1 MQLKPP
7 FPYSVTGAMENW
19 GLVTYRYG
27 EFFLGK
33 NNANLFSKDLIC
45 IFLISIFISVEN
57 RSQQAIKVNWYAL
70 RGDHVDQ

>member
-7 FPYSVTGAMENW
+7 YPYSVTGAMENW

-33 NNANLFSKDLIC
+33 DNANLYFQKI
-45 IFLISIFISVEN
+45 
-57 RSQQAIKVNWYAL
+57 
-70 RGDHVDQ
+70 

>member
-7 FPYSVTGAMENW
+7 LPYSVTGAMENW

-33 NNANLFSKDLIC
+33 DNNANLYFQKI
-45 IFLISIFISVEN
+45 
-57 RSQQAIKVNWYAL
+57 
-70 RGDHVDQ
+70 

>member
-1 MQLKPP
+1 MPLKSP

-33 NNANLFSKDLIC
+33 NNANLYFQKI
-45 IFLISIFISVEN
+45 
-57 RSQQAIKVNWYAL
+57 
-70 RGDHVDQ
+70 